1 MHDTD
6 SDVENYLH
14 EFLEEGF
21 GLQIPNIDCEHDAHV
36 VKSLIKQAMDLI
48 EDGFDYIGMFES
60 IQFVI
65 KNGPIIKE
73 AFKDCPQTLIVLQ
86 DVAAVS
92 EPLLDQQMSI

>member
-1 MHDTD
+1 
-6 SDVENYLH
+6 
-14 EFLEEGF
+14 
-21 GLQIPNIDCEHDAHV
+21 
-36 VKSLIKQAMDLI
+36 MDLI

-65 KNGPIIKE
+65 KNGPKFMD

-92 EPLLDQQMSI
+92 EPLLD